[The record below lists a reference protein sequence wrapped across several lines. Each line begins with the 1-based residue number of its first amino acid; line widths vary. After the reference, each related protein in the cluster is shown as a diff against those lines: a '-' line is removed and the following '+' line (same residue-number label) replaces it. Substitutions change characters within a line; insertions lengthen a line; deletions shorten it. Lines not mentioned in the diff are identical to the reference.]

1 MGDTRTQ
8 TQMAR
13 PQGTIM
19 RYAPGGHPPL
29 TVLRHMHCAQAG
41 SPPLTYVESLVR
53 NFPSPI
59 RNSSQVPDAAAVERL

>member
-1 MGDTRTQ
+1 
-8 TQMAR
+8 
-13 PQGTIM
+13 M

-41 SPPLTYVESLVR
+41 SPPLTYVESLVN

-59 RNSSQVPDAAAVERL
+59 RNSSQVPNAAAVERL